1 MSFGPQPWHGAPY
14 PAVPAADAPPS
25 PPPPPP
31 VSEPGAEASGPV
43 DESTSLG
50 VGLRVG
56 GRVVGVW
63 LAFVLVG
70 AFGPDVYG
78 VRVAGA
84 LSLGVVLAV
93 VPFAVGVHALVVY
106 GRRVDVAGRRPGARR
121 WS

>member
-25 PPPPPP
+25 MPPPSP

-43 DESTSLG
+43 DESASLG

-56 GRVVGVW
+56 GRVVAVW

-84 LSLGVVLAV
+84 LSLGVVLSV

-106 GRRVDVAGRRPGARR
+106 GRRVDAAGRRPGARR

>member
-14 PAVPAADAPPS
+14 PAAPAADAPPA
-25 PPPPPP
+25 PPPPAPESGP
-31 VSEPGAEASGPV
+31 GSEESGPV
-43 DESTSLG
+43 DESASLG

-70 AFGPDVYG
+70 AFWPDVYG
-78 VRVAGA
+78 VRVSGA

-106 GRRVDVAGRRPGARR
+106 GRRVDAAERQPGVRR